1 MNKHIKRLVALA
13 LTLCMFLSAV
23 PPVATAEDAG
33 SPAQTT
39 IVYDFTSV
47 ESLNGTS
54 LGSASTAAGK
64 EMYQNGQVNWYYN
77 GHQNGKSIMMGGTSA
92 DGSVDR
98 SWEGIRYS
106 VGNGG
111 GFISLKIKVDA
122 AATYQLKVNYQTCKD
137 YGAPDV
143 FILPG
148 NTENIAAALE
158 TAQSYGSFDCYS
170 NTYTYVDASAQLS
183 REAELLAGDYYL
195 VFRTANETTANVF
208 ACVTGFEMKEKAAAP
223 QQTQPQ
229 NFDFTTDA
237 SLNGTSLGNAAIA
250 AGKERFDNGEAD
262 WYYYGQ
268 QSTKSVMMGGT
279 SADGSVDRS
288 WDGIRYS
295 VGNGGGWIAVKI
307 RVNASDTYRVKV
319 NYQTCK
325 DYGAPNVYILS
336 GSTDN
341 IAAALETAQSY
352 GSFNCYSTS
361 YTYVNGVATLAREA
375 QLEAGEYI
383 LVFRTANETASN
395 IFACVTGA
403 LLAPAQEIPDETTGP
418 VETTVG
424 DTTAPEVTTV
434 PEETTAPEEPPLQ
447 LDKATYDFTCV
458 ESLKATA
465 IGTSVIKTTNN
476 LYDNGELNWAIAQKS
491 SSLRSATFGGG
502 QYGWSGIRY
511 AANPGGGWIAMKLQ
525 SPGSGNYKATVDY
538 QTYKDYGV
546 VKTYILPADTED
558 IDAALEDATS
568 IGSFDCYSAKSTYT
582 DATQTLGRAW
592 PFVAGEE
599 YLAVF
604 YMTNSG
610 TSAIYACVDGIT
622 LDIYTGS
629 DLGGDEEE
637 EEKPVAPGQRN
648 EVEYDFDLG
657 HNSQFD
663 VKGESFGGKN
673 PTFSVVGSAIG
684 DYYANYKLDWKF
696 GTYADG
702 VGGYPMFGGTAGDKA
717 YLWDGIRV
725 YAKDKDSG
733 DRLSSYYTAFTIRSP
748 GTGNYYLTVN
758 YQQHRYGAGKGSV
771 YLLPADTQDISAA
784 IASQKAL
791 LTVSYDNRSAD
802 SNAAAES
809 AVKATL
815 DPIALELDKEYI
827 LVFTADEN
835 GKAGYAYQ
843 YLSGIKLST
852 SVPDVEPEKG
862 PAQLDQLVY
871 DLQLDKTDLTV
882 KAGVGFATKGL
893 SGSSVRSAIDSYYYK
908 GVMNWYYYGALD
920 NTKPNPVFGG
930 KVGAKNYNWTG
941 LRVYAKDSTNT
952 TNVYNYAIGFV
963 LASPGSG
970 DYKLT
975 VDFGVHRYGAK
986 NANVYIIPADTQ
998 DAQAALKN
1006 AQKLGSL
1013 NFDNGSGKSALAP
1026 DPGRTTF
1033 NKAVKL
1039 EAGKEYIVVFQ
1050 VDAVG
1055 RNAAYMFLNKLTLT
1069 KSGVKTP
1076 SDIIPYRVPEPEP
1089 IPENAIVYDFDLS
1102 DPING
1107 IQKGKKFI
1115 LPMVDQ
1121 LNTMY
1126 KNGTINWN
1134 YHSHEVNED
1143 SAMCFTDNG
1152 GMILYAYE
1160 ENWFAVKI
1168 KTPGKGL
1175 YTAYLNHGISGNGA
1189 VGAVY
1194 VLPGDTEDAYAGMD
1208 HSNRIGKLNYY
1219 NDTGVTTVTDG
1230 QRSMLGTWE
1239 FGDEEEYIIVFEAFD
1254 NTPYNVTRAYMF
1266 ISQLFFVPGDHT
1278 AGVEKEKKINSIV
1291 VEPGSVKICDPTLYG
1306 TVTQVAGSNYLYMPL
1321 EGKKMLIYNLDDGV
1335 LIGETKTSFTV
1346 SRGICTDEDGII
1358 WMVGDRPVVYRYDPL
1373 TGVSSESETYKPLDP
1388 ESYTSFDL
1396 LEDGKGNL
1404 YFGSHPGGK
1413 VMKYDTKTDEYT
1425 VLCRP
1430 HEDVV
1435 YVCGMEYKD
1444 GFIYAGI
1451 YGDKNGDGS
1460 FTCQAVKIN
1469 AETGEVVAR
1478 LDLIDLIPYGF
1489 VMFRGAG
1496 LCGDTFFL
1504 GGEGNLTE
1512 TIAIDINTF
1521 ERIDIGMDRGIM
1533 MYTTSELDGKVY
1545 FVSSGGGLYCFD
1557 SATRKAEKV
1566 PGLEDV
1572 TVGLRCNDSSFITLE
1587 DPLYPGVSII
1597 TYSSS
1602 AIPRA
1607 YNLQTG
1613 KLKTWEVVDVNQFGT
1628 PTTARLV
1635 VDNGNGQFYTGA
1647 YNTNKCTIYDI
1658 AQGKVTGFFETEGQT
1673 DSMLMY
1679 EGVLYAGNYSAGA
1692 LTRVNVEDPDRNVIL
1707 LSLKNEWEQ
1716 SRIHTITAG
1725 DGKVFVGS
1733 IPDRYE
1739 YGGCIAW
1746 VDVNTLERYVERNV
1760 VQDQAIINLVYHDG
1774 YLYGATSVRG
1784 GTGAADREDLSAK
1797 LFVYDVENKKKV
1809 AEVDLHDYINGL
1821 PKQIKM
1827 VAGIAAD
1834 PNIDENGRL
1843 WGLVSETLFSW
1854 SFDKDTGK
1862 VTVKEELSFDKS
1874 TCNTSSN
1881 RDSMPRPFVFDDV
1894 GYMYLAFDNNGGL
1907 RKINPNNPK
1916 DNKRILQVAPT
1927 DYNIDKDNN
1936 LYYIEG
1942 QAMLLYPMDVTDVDW
1957 EIAGK
1962 VDAQIRA
1969 LNKAVTLD
1977 TEAEIVAA
1985 RTAYEALNWRHKALV
2000 QDLEVLQNAEVDLLE
2015 CKIDTIGEAT
2025 LDKKDMV
2032 FDLKAQYDAMDAR
2045 MQRYVKNYSV
2055 LEEAHNVIQAILDK
2069 EAADAVQKM
2078 IDSIKNM
2085 GEITLEKEQDIR
2097 NIRAAYDAL
2106 TVKQRALV
2114 DAKLLLEAE
2123 AKIKALRQVRI
2134 ERLIQIIAQLGDPIT
2149 LADEPAIV
2157 EAMEIYNW
2165 MYMDEREQVDY
2176 GKLIAAEA
2184 ALKKLQKAAAAQVDA
2199 LIENGEYK
2207 AARKAYDALTE
2218 GSKQYVR
2225 YYDYLLEVEAQGRLI
2240 TIIVI
2245 AVVVVAGGV
2254 TAFILVKRKKQR
2266 SKTETNSESEESAP
2280 VEE

>member
-13 LTLCMFLSAV
+13 LTFCMFLSAV
-23 PPVATAEDAG
+23 PPVIAVGEQA
-33 SPAQTT
+33 PAQTT

-47 ESLNGTS
+47 ASLNGTS

-98 SWEGIRYS
+98 SWEGIRYC
-106 VGNGG
+106 VAPGG

-137 YGAPDV
+137 YGAPEV

-148 NTENIAAALE
+148 NTENVATALE

-170 NTYTYVDASAQLS
+170 DTYTYVDASAQLS

-208 ACVTGFEMKEKAAAP
+208 ACVTGFEMKEKVAAP

-268 QSTKSVMMGGT
+268 QSAKSIMMGGT

-295 VGNGGGWIAVKI
+295 VGNGGGWLAVKI
-307 RVNASDTYRVKV
+307 RVNAPDTYRVKV

-336 GSTDN
+336 GNTEN
-341 IAAALETAQSY
+341 IAAALETAESY

-383 LVFRTANETASN
+383 LVFHTANETTSN
-395 IFACVTGA
+395 VFACVTGV

-424 DTTAPEVTTV
+424 DTTAPQVTTV

-458 ESLKATA
+458 ESLQATA
-465 IGTSVIKTTNN
+465 IGTAVIKTTNN

-491 SSLRSATFGGG
+491 SGLRSATFGGG

-546 VKTYILPADTED
+546 VKTYILPADTQD

-568 IGSFDCYSAKSTYT
+568 IGSFDCYSAESTYL
-582 DATQTLGRAW
+582 DAQKTLNRAY

-599 YLAVF
+599 YLVVF
-604 YMTNSG
+604 YVSNSG

-622 LDIYTGS
+622 LDIYTGT
-629 DLGGDEEE
+629 DLGDDEE
-637 EEKPVAPGQRN
+637 EEKPIAPGQRN

-657 HNSQFD
+657 HNAQFQ
-663 VKGESFGGKN
+663 VKGESFAGKN

-684 DYYANYKLDWKF
+684 EYYANYKLDWKF
-696 GTYADG
+696 GKYADG
-702 VGGYPMFGGTAGDKA
+702 VGGYPMFGGATADND

-725 YAKDKDSG
+725 YTKDKDSG
-733 DRLSSYYTAFTIRSP
+733 DRLSSYYTAITIRSP
-748 GTGNYYLTVN
+748 GTGKYYLTVN

-771 YLLPADTQDISAA
+771 YLLPADTQDITAA

-802 SNAAAES
+802 ANAAAES

-843 YLSGIKLST
+843 YLSGITLST

-871 DLQLDKTDLTV
+871 DLQLEKTDLTV

-920 NTKPNPVFGG
+920 NTKPNPLFGG
-930 KVGAKNYNWTG
+930 AAGGKNYNWSG
-941 LRVYAKDSTNT
+941 LRIYAKDSTGKNNT
-952 TNVYNYAIGFV
+952 YNYAVGFV
-963 LASPGSG
+963 VASPGSG

-1013 NFDNGSGKSALAP
+1013 NFDNGSGKSTLAP

-1107 IQKGKKFI
+1107 IQKGKKHI

-1134 YHSHEVNED
+1134 YHSHNVHED

-1152 GMILYAYE
+1152 GMILYAYAE
-1160 ENWFAVKI
+1160 DWFAVKI
-1168 KTPGKGL
+1168 KNPGKGL
-1175 YTAYLNHGISGNGA
+1175 YTAYLNHAISGNGA
-1189 VGAVY
+1189 LGAVY

-1208 HSNRIGKLNYY
+1208 HGNRVGKLEFY
-1219 NDTGVTTVTDG
+1219 NETGSTTVTDG
-1230 QRSMLGTWE
+1230 QRSMLGTFE
-1239 FGDEEEYIIVFEAFD
+1239 FGDEDEYIVVFEAFD
-1254 NTPYNVTRAYMF
+1254 NTPYAENRAYMF
-1266 ISQLFFVPGDHT
+1266 ISQLFFVPGDQT
-1278 AGVEKEKKINSIV
+1278 VGIEKEKKIDPIV

-1321 EGKKMLIYNLDDGV
+1321 EGKKMLVYNLDDSV
-1335 LIGETKTSFTV
+1335 LVGEVDTGFTV
-1346 SRGICTDEDGII
+1346 NRGICTDEDGII
-1358 WMVGDRPVVYRYDPL
+1358 WMVGDRPTVYRYDPM
-1373 TGVSSESETYKPLDP
+1373 TGTGMDIGSYKPIDM

-1413 VMKYDTKTDEYT
+1413 LIKFNMATGEYT
-1425 VLCRP
+1425 VLSSP
-1430 HEDVV
+1430 HEDIV
-1435 YVCGMEYKD
+1435 YICGMKYKD

-1460 FTCQAVKIN
+1460 YTCQAVKIN

-1478 LDLIDLIPYGF
+1478 LDLLDMVPYGF

-1496 LCGDTFFL
+1496 LCGDVFFL
-1504 GGEGNLTE
+1504 GGELTK

-1521 ERIDIGMDRGIM
+1521 QLVDVGVNTGITM
-1533 MYTTSELDGKVY
+1533 QISPEVDGKCY
-1545 FVSSGGGLYCFD
+1545 FVANGGKGLQCFD
-1557 SATRKAEKV
+1557 SATGKATPV
-1566 PGLEDV
+1566 PGLESV
-1572 TVGLRCNDSSFITLE
+1572 TAGFRCGEDTFITLD
-1587 DPLYPGVSII
+1587 DPKYPGVSLI
-1597 TYSSS
+1597 TYSKT
-1602 AIPRA
+1602 IPRA

-1613 KLKTWEVVDVNQFGT
+1613 KIKTWEVVDTDQYGT
-1628 PTTARLV
+1628 ATSARLII
-1635 VDNGNGQFYTGA
+1635 DNGDGQFYTGA
-1647 YNTNKCTIYDI
+1647 YNTNKCTIYDV

-1679 EGVLYAGNYSAGA
+1679 DGVLYAGNYSSGS
-1692 LTRVNVEDPDRNVIL
+1692 LIRVNPENPDRNVTMF
-1707 LSLKNEWEQ
+1707 SLKSEWKQ
-1716 SRIHTITAG
+1716 SRIHALTAG
-1725 DGKVFVGS
+1725 DGKVFAGS

-1746 VDVNTLERYVERNV
+1746 VDVNTLEKYVERNV

-1809 AEVDLHDYINGL
+1809 AEVDLHDYISGL

-1827 VAGIAAD
+1827 IAGIAAD
-1834 PNIDENGRL
+1834 PNIDENGRM

-1854 SFDKDTGK
+1854 SFDKETGK
-1862 VTVKEELSFDKS
+1862 VTIKEELSFDKS
-1874 TCNTSSN
+1874 TIVTSSS
-1881 RDSMPRPFVFDDV
+1881 RDSFPRPFIFKD
-1894 GYMYLAFDNNGGL
+1894 GYMYLSFNQNGGL
-1907 RKINPNNPK
+1907 RKIDPNNPK
-1916 DNKRILQVAPT
+1916 NNTRIMPISPLW
-1927 DYNIDKDNN
+1927 YNIDEDNN
-1936 LYYIEG
+1936 LYYIEAE
-1942 QAMLLYPMDVTDVDW
+1942 AMLLYPMDVTERDW
-1957 EIAGK
+1957 EISGEVDTLIGAIGK
-1962 VDAQIRA
+1962 DI
-1969 LNKAVTLD
+1969 TLERE
-1977 TEAEIVAA
+1977 TAIVAA
-1985 RTAYEALNWRHKALV
+1985 RAAYEALNWRHKALV

-2032 FDLKAQYDAMDAR
+2032 FGLKAQYDAMDAR

-2055 LEEAHNVIQAILDK
+2055 LEEALNAIQAILDK

-2078 IDSIKNM
+2078 VDSIKNM

-2097 NIRAAYDAL
+2097 NIRAEYDAL

-2123 AKIKALRQVRI
+2123 TKIKALRQVRI
-2134 ERLIQIIAQLGDPIT
+2134 ERLIQMIAQLGDPIT
-2149 LADEPAIV
+2149 LADEPAIA

-2176 GKLIAAEA
+2176 GKLLAAEA

-2225 YYDYLLEVEAQGRLI
+2225 YYDYLLEVEAQSRLI
-2240 TIIVI
+2240 TIIAIV
-2245 AVVVVAGGV
+2245 AGVVVVAGGV
-2254 TAFILVKRKKQR
+2254 TALVLLKRKKKR
-2266 SKTETNSESEESAP
+2266 AAAAVEVAPTP